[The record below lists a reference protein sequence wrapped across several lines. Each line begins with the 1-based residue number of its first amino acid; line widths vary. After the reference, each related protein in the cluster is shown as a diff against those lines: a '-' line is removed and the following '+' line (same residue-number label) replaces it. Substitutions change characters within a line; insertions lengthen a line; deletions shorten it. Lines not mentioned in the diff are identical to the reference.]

1 MKMVLFTVLFVAL
14 VLIGC
19 NFERHVLCKGDK
31 VMFAVNNVTGTG
43 VVVSVQERLENGKNE
58 IYYKIDA
65 GVDGLGRRDQA
76 LLHRSLVKPLR
87 GK

>member
-1 MKMVLFTVLFVAL
+1 MKMVLFTALFVAL

-19 NFERHVLCKGDK
+19 NVDRHVLCKGDE
-31 VMFAVNNVTGTG
+31 VIYRVNNVTGTG

-65 GVDGLGRRDQA
+65 GIDGLGKRDQA
-76 LLHRSLVKPLR
+76 LLHGSLVKPLCE
-87 GK
+87 K